1 MKTKAV
7 IIAGAGSSTGKT
19 TVTLGLMAALKK
31 RGLNVQGFKAGPDY
45 IDPSLHRTVTGK
57 PSINL
62 DTWMMPSDFLLR
74 SFESRAAVADIS
86 IIEGVMGLHDGRR
99 PDSPEGSTAELAAVL
114 NVPVI
119 IVLNAE
125 SMARTAAAIIKGLV
139 EFDSRVNVAGII
151 LNNIGSPNHL
161 DILKKAISAYC
172 PVPVLGGI
180 PAIKDI
186 ELPSRHLGLFM
197 GEDGVLED
205 KTEKLAETAAN
216 NVDLEKLLS
225 VADTDIGDCSLFDAP
240 PQKTK
245 ASIAVARDNAFCF
258 YYDDN
263 IEILKQ
269 LGYEIVLFS
278 PLNDKTLP
286 DSDIFYF
293 GGGYP
298 ELYAGALSE
307 NREMRNLIREKSRI
321 GAYIYGEC
329 GGLMYLGQSLT
340 ASDGQRFPMCGCLP
354 YDTFMKSRFQSL
366 GYVEIS
372 PNDDYLFLKK
382 GILTPDNDILE
393 YTKKKTETLVKMGES
408 LGKAK

>member
-45 IDPSLHRTVTGK
+45 IDPSLHRTVTEK

-119 IVLNAE
+119 IVLNAK

-172 PVPVLGGI
+172 SVPVLGGI

-307 NREMRNLIREKSRI
+307 NRELRNLIREKSRI

-340 ASDGQRFPMCGCLP
+340 ASDGQRFPMCGCMP
-354 YDTFMKSRFQSL
+354 YGTIMESGLQSL
-366 GYVEIS
+366 GYSEVF
-372 PNDDYLFLKK
+372 PK
-382 GILTPDNDILE
+382 
-393 YTKKKTETLVKMGES
+393 
-408 LGKAK
+408 